1 MILVDTSILIDYF
14 RGFENKAIQSFNTIL
29 ERSLPFG
36 INHHIYLEVLQGSRT
51 DKDYK
56 ILKKYLDTQVFYD
69 LRNGKD
75 SFAEAAQ
82 IYLKLR
88 KKGVTV
94 STIDCLIAQV
104 ALEND
109 LFLLHNDK
117 DFSRIAGTYPLKSG
131 RYSLRTNGR

>member
-14 RGFENKAIQSFNTIL
+14 RGFENKAILSFNTIL

-56 ILKKYLDTQVFYD
+56 RLKKYLDTQVFYE
-69 LRNGKD
+69 LKNGKD

-82 IYLKLR
+82 MYLKLR
-88 KKGVTV
+88 KNGVTV
-94 STIDCLIAQV
+94 STIDCIIARV

-117 DFSRIAGTYPLKSG
+117 DFTRISRHFPLKIWEI
-131 RYSLRTNGR
+131 

>member
-14 RGFENKAIQSFNTIL
+14 RGFENKAILSFNTIL
-29 ERSLPFG
+29 DRSLPFG
-36 INHHIYLEVLQGSRT
+36 INHLIYLEVLQGSRT

-56 ILKKYLDTQVFYD
+56 RLKKYLDTQVFYE
-69 LRNGKD
+69 LKNGKD

-82 IYLKLR
+82 MYLKLR
-88 KKGVTV
+88 KNGVTV
-94 STIDCLIAQV
+94 STIDCIIARV

-117 DFSRIAGTYPLKSG
+117 DFTRISRHFPLKIWEI
-131 RYSLRTNGR
+131 

>member
-29 ERSLPFG
+29 DKNLPFG
-36 INHHIYLEVLQGSRT
+36 ISYLIYLEVLQGSRT
-51 DKDYK
+51 EKDYK
-56 ILKKYLDTQVFYD
+56 LLKKYLDTQVFYE
-69 LRNGKD
+69 LKNAKD
-75 SFAEAAQ
+75 SYAETAQ
-82 IYLKLR
+82 MYLRLR

-94 STIDCLIAQV
+94 STIDCLIARV

-117 DFSRIAGTYPLKSG
+117 DFTRISRHLPLKIWEI
-131 RYSLRTNGR
+131 

>member
-14 RGFENKAIQSFNTIL
+14 RGFENKAILSFNIIL

-56 ILKKYLDTQVFYD
+56 TLKKYLDTQVFYE
-69 LRNGKD
+69 LKNGRD
-75 SFAEAAQ
+75 SYAEAAQ
-82 IYLKLR
+82 MYLKLR
-88 KKGVTV
+88 KKGITV
-94 STIDCLIAQV
+94 STIDCLIARV

-117 DFSRIAGTYPLKSG
+117 DFTRISRHFPLKIWEI
-131 RYSLRTNGR
+131 